1 MTFIREIKDLY
12 HSFLPEFPK
21 ECKWLNIIMFSPLG
35 RKIKKKEKKKSGSRI
50 FFNLKLD
57 RPEWLMY
64 WPDNSPFLN
73 EKRTGTLSMASSKI
87 SKSTGLPLLCSKIF
101 FFVLFF
107 SVDLLQMMNL
117 KMGKNRGRR
126 RGFKTSIRHR
136 PEGSCTYQIWLILK
150 HVAGPHIVSCRHRKR
165 SKCW

>member
-1 MTFIREIKDLY
+1 
-12 HSFLPEFPK
+12 
-21 ECKWLNIIMFSPLG
+21 
-35 RKIKKKEKKKSGSRI
+35 
-50 FFNLKLD
+50 
-57 RPEWLMY
+57 MY

-87 SKSTGLPLLCSKIF
+87 SKSTGLPLLCSKKF
-101 FFVLFF
+101 FFVLFFF

-136 PEGSCTYQIWLILK
+136 PEGSCTYQI
-150 HVAGPHIVSCRHRKR
+150 
-165 SKCW
+165 

>member
-21 ECKWLNIIMFSPLG
+21 ECKWLNIIMLSPLE
-35 RKIKKKEKKKSGSRI
+35 RKIKKKKKKSGSRI

-87 SKSTGLPLLCSKIF
+87 SKSTGLPLLRSKNFFLF
-101 FFVLFF
+101 FFLFRRLITNDEFKNGEKIEDEEEVLKRAFIIGP
-107 SVDLLQMMNL
+107 
-117 KMGKNRGRR
+117 KAAAH
-126 RGFKTSIRHR
+126 IRYD
-136 PEGSCTYQIWLILK
+136 SF
-150 HVAGPHIVSCRHRKR
+150 
-165 SKCW
+165 

>member
-21 ECKWLNIIMFSPLG
+21 ECKWPNIIMLSPLG
-35 RKIKKKEKKKSGSRI
+35 RKRKKKEKKRHEN

-73 EKRTGTLSMASSKI
+73 EKRSGTLSMASSKI
-87 SKSTGLPLLCSKIF
+87 SKSTGLPLLRSKKF
-101 FFVLFF
+101 FFCFVFF
-107 SVDLLQMMNL
+107 SIDLLQMMNL
-117 KMGKNRGRR
+117 KMGKIDDEEEVLKRAFIIGP
-126 RGFKTSIRHR
+126 KAAAHIRYD
-136 PEGSCTYQIWLILK
+136 SF
-150 HVAGPHIVSCRHRKR
+150 
-165 SKCW
+165 

>member
-21 ECKWLNIIMFSPLG
+21 ECKWLNIIMLSPLG
-35 RKIKKKEKKKSGSRI
+35 RKIKKKKKKKSGSRI

-87 SKSTGLPLLCSKIF
+87 SKSTGLPLLRSKKF
-101 FFVLFF
+101 FFVFFLFRRLITNDEF
-107 SVDLLQMMNL
+107 KNGEKIEDEEEVL
-117 KMGKNRGRR
+117 KRAFIIGPKAAAH
-126 RGFKTSIRHR
+126 IRYD
-136 PEGSCTYQIWLILK
+136 SF
-150 HVAGPHIVSCRHRKR
+150 
-165 SKCW
+165 

>member
-21 ECKWLNIIMFSPLG
+21 ECKWPNIIMLSPLG
-35 RKIKKKEKKKSGSRI
+35 RKIKKKKRKKAAREF

-87 SKSTGLPLLCSKIF
+87 SKSTGLPLLRSKNFFLF
-101 FFVLFF
+101 FFLFRRLITNDEFKNGEKIEDEEEVLKRAFIIGP
-107 SVDLLQMMNL
+107 
-117 KMGKNRGRR
+117 KAAAH
-126 RGFKTSIRHR
+126 IRYD
-136 PEGSCTYQIWLILK
+136 SF
-150 HVAGPHIVSCRHRKR
+150 
-165 SKCW
+165 